1 MISSFFFSRPVP
13 NLQTNGNSVGPPKPQ
28 RGPDNQGI
36 DFFHLGG
43 VGVAGSRDVSHY
55 NNSNHTYCEYN

>member
-1 MISSFFFSRPVP
+1 MISSLFFSRPVP

-43 VGVAGSRDVSHY
+43 VGVAGSRGVSHY
-55 NNSNHTYCEYN
+55 SNHTYCEYN